1 MTTAPTFGQDVLDQL
16 RAIEEV
22 DIETTRR
29 SGDRRSTIIWVVTD
43 GRDVFVR
50 SVRGDRGRWYQD
62 LVARPAGRLRLGQE
76 AIAIRA
82 VPATDD
88 ATVGLVSEL
97 LEAKYG
103 TRHRASTDS
112 MLQPE
117 TLSTTL
123 RIEPG

>member
-1 MTTAPTFGQDVLDQL
+1 MATEPAFDQEILDQL
-16 RAIEEV
+16 QAIEEV

-29 SGDRRSTIIWVVTD
+29 SGDVRSTIIWVVAE
-43 GRDVFVR
+43 GSDVFVR
-50 SVRGDRGRWYQD
+50 SVRGERGRWYQD
-62 LVARPAGRLRLGQE
+62 LVARPAGHLRLGQE
-76 AIAIRA
+76 SIAVRAI
-82 VPATDD
+82 PATDD
-88 ATVGLVSEL
+88 ATVGHVSEL

-123 RIEPG
+123 RLEPG